1 MSLVAPYVD
10 GKLQTS
16 TTSSDSLGRK
26 SSNSVVDSDT
36 FLTLLVAE
44 MQNQDPLEP
53 TSNTEWV
60 SQYATF
66 TQVQQISEMADSMDL
81 VRANNLIGKE
91 VVMKVT
97 SSSTGE
103 TSYKRGVVDYVVVE
117 EGKPLLVIDE
127 AKYSLSDLDTVASK
141 EYFNAY
147 DKYTE
152 FAKKVAA
159 LPSLKLI
166 DKSYQNT
173 VQDIMDLYNGMSDY
187 EKNYLKTYAAGD
199 IASYEAYVKKL
210 KSLGVT
216 FKEGTQTKETTLDD
230 LISAFDKK
238 MTALMEQIAALKG
251 SNSSSGSSSSGNTDQ
266 KTDGIT
272 PGGNDQK
279 TDGTTSGDKNQKTD
293 GTESGD
299 KNQKTDGSE
308 SGDNTQVS
316 DKTPSTDD
324 SQKTENPDS
333 GDINS
338 DKDQESG
345 STDATGSA
353 ADADNAQTGNSSN
366 NTASGDE
373 DIADLLTQDNTT
385 VQKVT
390 CRHGCKG
397 KEAVSNEYQQ

>member
-10 GKLQTS
+10 GKLQTT
-16 TTSSDSLGRK
+16 TTSSDSLGSK

-127 AKYSLSDLDTVASK
+127 AKYSLSDLDTVASE

-173 VQDIMDLYNGMSDY
+173 VQNIMDLYNGMSDY

-216 FKEGTQTKETTLDD
+216 FNEGTQTKETTLDD

-272 PGGNDQK
+272 SGGNDQK

-316 DKTPSTDD
+316 NKTPSTDD

-333 GDINS
+333 GDNNS
-338 DKDQESG
+338 DKNQESG

-353 ADADNAQTGNSSN
+353 ADADNAQTDNSN
-366 NTASGDE
+366 NTDSGDE

-385 VQKVT
+385 V
-390 CRHGCKG
+390 
-397 KEAVSNEYQQ
+397 

>member
-159 LPSLKLI
+159 LPSLKVV

-216 FKEGTQTKETTLDD
+216 FNEGTQTKETTLDD

-308 SGDNTQVS
+308 SGDNTQAS

-333 GDINS
+333 GDNNS

-385 VQKVT
+385 V
-390 CRHGCKG
+390 
-397 KEAVSNEYQQ
+397 

>member
-159 LPSLKLI
+159 LPSLKVV

-216 FKEGTQTKETTLDD
+216 FNEGTQTKETTLDD

-308 SGDNTQVS
+308 SGDNTQAS

-324 SQKTENPDS
+324 SQKIENPDS
-333 GDINS
+333 GDNNS

-373 DIADLLTQDNTT
+373 DIADLLTKNNTT
-385 VQKVT
+385 V
-390 CRHGCKG
+390 
-397 KEAVSNEYQQ
+397 

>member
-16 TTSSDSLGRK
+16 TTSSDSLGSK

-127 AKYSLSDLDTVASK
+127 AKYSLSDLDTVASE

-173 VQDIMDLYNGMSDY
+173 VQNIMDLYNGMSDY

-216 FKEGTQTKETTLDD
+216 FNEGTQTKETTLDD

-272 PGGNDQK
+272 SGGNDQK

-333 GDINS
+333 GDNNS
-338 DKDQESG
+338 DKNQESG

-353 ADADNAQTGNSSN
+353 ADADNAQTDNSSN

-385 VQKVT
+385 V
-390 CRHGCKG
+390 
-397 KEAVSNEYQQ
+397 

>member
-10 GKLQTS
+10 GKLQTT
-16 TTSSDSLGRK
+16 TTSSDSLGSK

-127 AKYSLSDLDTVASK
+127 AKYSLSDLDTVASE

-173 VQDIMDLYNGMSDY
+173 VQNIMDLYNGMSDY

-216 FKEGTQTKETTLDD
+216 FNEGTQTKETTLDD

-272 PGGNDQK
+272 SGGNDQK

-316 DKTPSTDD
+316 NKTPSTDD

-333 GDINS
+333 GDNNS
-338 DKDQESG
+338 DKNQESG

-353 ADADNAQTGNSSN
+353 ADVDNAQTDNSN
-366 NTASGDE
+366 NTDSGDE

-385 VQKVT
+385 V
-390 CRHGCKG
+390 
-397 KEAVSNEYQQ
+397 

>member
-159 LPSLKLI
+159 LPSLKVV

-173 VQDIMDLYNGMSDY
+173 VQNIMDLYNGMSDY
-187 EKNYLKTYAAGD
+187 GQNYLKTYAAGY

-216 FKEGTQTKETTLDD
+216 FNEGTQTKETTLDD

-293 GTESGD
+293 GTESED

-333 GDINS
+333 GDNNS

-373 DIADLLTQDNTT
+373 DIADLLTQNNTT
-385 VQKVT
+385 V
-390 CRHGCKG
+390 
-397 KEAVSNEYQQ
+397 

>member
-16 TTSSDSLGRK
+16 TTSSDSLNSK

-127 AKYSLSDLDTVASK
+127 AKYSLSDLDTVASE

-159 LPSLKLI
+159 LPSLKLV

-216 FKEGTQTKETTLDD
+216 FNEGTQTKETTLDD

-238 MTALMEQIAALKG
+238 MTALMEQIAALKE

-299 KNQKTDGSE
+299 KNQKTDGSA

-333 GDINS
+333 GDNNS
-338 DKDQESG
+338 DKNQESG

-353 ADADNAQTGNSSN
+353 ADANNAQTDNSSN
-366 NTASGDE
+366 NTDSGDE

-385 VQKVT
+385 V
-390 CRHGCKG
+390 
-397 KEAVSNEYQQ
+397 

>member
-16 TTSSDSLGRK
+16 TTSSDSLGSK

-159 LPSLKLI
+159 LPSLKVV

-173 VQDIMDLYNGMSDY
+173 VQNIMDLYNGMSDY

-216 FKEGTQTKETTLDD
+216 FNEGTQTKETTLDD

-251 SNSSSGSSSSGNTDQ
+251 SNSSSGSSSSGNNDQ

-333 GDINS
+333 GDNNS
-338 DKDQESG
+338 DKNQESG
-345 STDATGSA
+345 SMDATGSA
-353 ADADNAQTGNSSN
+353 ADANNAQTDNSSN
-366 NTASGDE
+366 NTDSGDE

-385 VQKVT
+385 V
-390 CRHGCKG
+390 
-397 KEAVSNEYQQ
+397 

>member
-16 TTSSDSLGRK
+16 TTSSDSLSSK

-53 TSNTEWV
+53 TTNTEWV

-117 EGKPLLVIDE
+117 DGKPLLVIDE
-127 AKYSLSDLDTVASK
+127 AKYSLSDLDTVASE

-159 LPSLKLI
+159 LPSLKVI

-187 EKNYLKTYAAGD
+187 EKNYLETYAAGD
-199 IASYEAYVKKL
+199 IASYEAYVSKL

-216 FKEGTQTKETTLDD
+216 FNEGTETKETTLDD
-230 LISAFDKK
+230 LISAFDQK
-238 MTALMEQIAALKG
+238 MSALMEQIEALKE
-251 SNSSSGSSSSGNTDQ
+251 SNSSSGSSSSGD
-266 KTDGIT
+266 
-272 PGGNDQK
+272 NDQK
-279 TDGTTSGDKNQKTD
+279 TDGTASGDNDQKAE
-293 GTESGD
+293 GT
-299 KNQKTDGSE
+299 T
-308 SGDNTQVS
+308 SGDNTQ
-316 DKTPSTDD
+316 TPDTTPATDD

-333 GDINS
+333 S
-338 DKDQESG
+338 DNDSDNNQESG

-353 ADADNAQTGNSSN
+353 ADANNAQTDNSSN
-366 NTASGDE
+366 NTDSGDE
-373 DIADLLTQDNTT
+373 DVADLLTQDNTT
-385 VQKVT
+385 V
-390 CRHGCKG
+390 
-397 KEAVSNEYQQ
+397 

>member
-16 TTSSDSLGRK
+16 TTSSDSLNSK

-127 AKYSLSDLDTVASK
+127 AKYSLSDLDTVASE

-159 LPSLKLI
+159 LPSLKLV

-216 FKEGTQTKETTLDD
+216 FNEGTQTKETTLDD

-238 MTALMEQIAALKG
+238 MTALMEQIAALKE

-299 KNQKTDGSE
+299 KNQKTDGTE

-333 GDINS
+333 GDNNS
-338 DKDQESG
+338 DKNQESG

-353 ADADNAQTGNSSN
+353 ADANNAQTDNSSN
-366 NTASGDE
+366 NTDSGDE

-385 VQKVT
+385 V
-390 CRHGCKG
+390 
-397 KEAVSNEYQQ
+397 

>member
-16 TTSSDSLGRK
+16 TTSSDSLNSK

-127 AKYSLSDLDTVASK
+127 AKYSLSDLDTVASE

-159 LPSLKLI
+159 LPSLKLV

-216 FKEGTQTKETTLDD
+216 FNEGTQTKETTLDD

-238 MTALMEQIAALKG
+238 MTALMEQIAALKE
-251 SNSSSGSSSSGNTDQ
+251 SNSSSGSSSSGNNDQ

-299 KNQKTDGSE
+299 KDQKTDGSA
-308 SGDNTQVS
+308 SGGNTQVS

-333 GDINS
+333 GDNNS
-338 DKDQESG
+338 DKNQESG

-353 ADADNAQTGNSSN
+353 ADANNAQTDNSSN
-366 NTASGDE
+366 NTDSGDE
-373 DIADLLTQDNTT
+373 DVADLLTQDNTT
-385 VQKVT
+385 V
-390 CRHGCKG
+390 
-397 KEAVSNEYQQ
+397 

>member
-10 GKLQTS
+10 GKLQTT
-16 TTSSDSLGRK
+16 TTSSDSLSSSK
-26 SSNSVVDSDT
+26 SNSVVDSDT

-97 SSSTGE
+97 STSTGE

-127 AKYSLSDLDTVASK
+127 AKYSLSDLDTVASE

-152 FAKKVAA
+152 FSSKVAA
-159 LPSLKLI
+159 LPSLKVI
-166 DKSYQNT
+166 DKSYQNA
-173 VQDIMDLYNGMSDY
+173 VQDIMDLYNSMSDY

-199 IASYEAYVKKL
+199 IASYEAYVAQLKK
-210 KSLGVT
+210 LGVT
-216 FKEGTQTKETTLDD
+216 FTESTETKETTLDD

-238 MTALMEQIAALKG
+238 MSALMEQIEALKQ
-251 SNSSSGSSSSGNTDQ
+251 SNSSNNSSGTNGSDNNSSNS
-266 KTDGIT
+266 G
-272 PGGNDQK
+272 K
-279 TDGTTSGDKNQKTD
+279 TDGTQGSGDADSTGGTQGSGSADQTGGTQGSGDADQTGGTQGSD
-293 GTESGD
+293 GTDSKDDGI
-299 KNQKTDGSE
+299 QGTAGTDSNGE
-308 SGDNTQVS
+308 TQNG
-316 DKTPSTDD
+316 
-324 SQKTENPDS
+324 TEQ
-333 GDINS
+333 GNS
-338 DKDQESG
+338 DP
-345 STDATGSA
+345 
-353 ADADNAQTGNSSN
+353 
-366 NTASGDE
+366 DE
-373 DIADLLTQDNTT
+373 QLADLLTKDNTT
-385 VQKVT
+385 V
-390 CRHGCKG
+390 
-397 KEAVSNEYQQ
+397 

>member
-10 GKLQTS
+10 GKLQTT
-16 TTSSDSLGRK
+16 TTSSDSLGSK
-26 SSNSVVDSDT
+26 SNNSVVDSDT

-127 AKYSLSDLDTVASK
+127 AKYSLSDLDTVASE

-187 EKNYLKTYAAGD
+187 EKNYLETYAAGD
-199 IASYEAYVKKL
+199 IASYKAYVSKL
-210 KSLGVT
+210 KSLGVV
-216 FKEGTQTKETTLDD
+216 FNEGTQTKETTLDD

-238 MTALMEQIAALKG
+238 MTALMEQIAALKEN
-251 SNSSSGSSSSGNTDQ
+251 NSSSGSSSSGN
-266 KTDGIT
+266 
-272 PGGNDQK
+272 NDQK
-279 TDGTTSGDKNQKTD
+279 TDGTASGDNDQKTE
-293 GTESGD
+293 GT
-299 KNQKTDGSE
+299 T
-308 SGDNTQVS
+308 SGDNTQ
-316 DKTPSTDD
+316 TPDTTPATDN

-333 GDINS
+333 S
-338 DKDQESG
+338 DNDSDNNQESG

-353 ADADNAQTGNSSN
+353 ADANNAQTDNSSN
-366 NTASGDE
+366 NTDSGDE

-385 VQKVT
+385 V
-390 CRHGCKG
+390 
-397 KEAVSNEYQQ
+397 

>member
-16 TTSSDSLGRK
+16 TTSSDSLGSK

-117 EGKPLLVIDE
+117 EGKPLLLIDE
-127 AKYSLSDLDTVASK
+127 AKYSLSDLDTVASE

-173 VQDIMDLYNGMSDY
+173 VQNIMDLYNGMSDY

-216 FKEGTQTKETTLDD
+216 FNEGTQTKETTLDD

-272 PGGNDQK
+272 SGGNDQK

-333 GDINS
+333 GDNNS
-338 DKDQESG
+338 DKNQESG
-345 STDATGSA
+345 SMDATGSA
-353 ADADNAQTGNSSN
+353 ADVDNAQTDNSSN

-385 VQKVT
+385 V
-390 CRHGCKG
+390 
-397 KEAVSNEYQQ
+397 

>member
-10 GKLQTS
+10 GKLQTT
-16 TTSSDSLGRK
+16 TTSSDSLSSSK
-26 SSNSVVDSDT
+26 SNSVVDSDT

-97 SSSTGE
+97 STSTGE

-127 AKYSLSDLDTVASK
+127 AKYSLSDLDTVASE

-152 FAKKVAA
+152 FSSKVAA
-159 LPSLKLI
+159 LPSLKVI
-166 DKSYQNT
+166 DKSYQNA

-199 IASYEAYVKKL
+199 IASYEAYVAQLKK
-210 KSLGVT
+210 LGVT
-216 FKEGTQTKETTLDD
+216 FTLDD

-238 MTALMEQIAALKG
+238 MSALMEQIEALKQ
-251 SNSSSGSSSSGNTDQ
+251 SNSSNNSSGTNGSDNNSSNS
-266 KTDGIT
+266 G
-272 PGGNDQK
+272 K
-279 TDGTTSGDKNQKTD
+279 TDGTQGSGDADSTGGTQGSGSADQTGGTQGSGDADQTGGTQGSD
-293 GTESGD
+293 GTDSKDDGT
-299 KNQKTDGSE
+299 QGTAGTDSNGE
-308 SGDNTQVS
+308 TQNG
-316 DKTPSTDD
+316 
-324 SQKTENPDS
+324 TEQ
-333 GDINS
+333 GNS
-338 DKDQESG
+338 DP
-345 STDATGSA
+345 
-353 ADADNAQTGNSSN
+353 
-366 NTASGDE
+366 DE
-373 DIADLLTQDNTT
+373 QLADLLTKDNTT
-385 VQKVT
+385 V
-390 CRHGCKG
+390 
-397 KEAVSNEYQQ
+397 